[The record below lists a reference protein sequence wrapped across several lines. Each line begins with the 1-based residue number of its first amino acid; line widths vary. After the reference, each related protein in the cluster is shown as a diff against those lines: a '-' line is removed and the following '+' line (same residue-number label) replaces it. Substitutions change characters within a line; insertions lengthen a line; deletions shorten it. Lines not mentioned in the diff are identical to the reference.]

1 MLVGGQAKVSFSS
14 FMTFRWI
21 KYAVL
26 TRCSRRKH
34 AEPQRRR
41 AHTVSRNSH
50 KQSVRGGLRST
61 FSCQSA
67 TILVAGLLRY
77 VVFFGVNRLFIVF
90 VCFPDCQEGS
100 AVIFGV
106 TRFHIFHKFQLLAPV
121 NTATLTCI
129 PVCIGAGRVRHTSV
143 TAAALAASPSARC
156 DRGGGGSGLV
166 HQSLVGAAS
175 AYLYLADDCRLLSD
189 VGRRPLR
196 PNSNDVWKLLLPR
209 THNNL
214 DCGTTFR
221 RDWTTE
227 AGTDLRLLQTISEIS
242 FIWRPKR
249 LLTIESRRYT
259 NKLIYLSICNGC
271 GYVLCICICVWSI
284 REQRISVDLLRKR
297 ELKWVEMLENWEK
310 WMSKRF
316 RKVSCHS

>member
-67 TILVAGLLRY
+67 TILVAGLLLY

-90 VCFPDCQEGS
+90 VCFPDCREGS

-121 NTATLTCI
+121 NTATVTCI

-156 DRGGGGSGLV
+156 DRAGGRLGARTSVACWSGFRVPLPRR
-166 HQSLVGAAS
+166 
-175 AYLYLADDCRLLSD
+175 RLSPS
-189 VGRRPLR
+189 VGRWSSPTALQLQWRVEAALAANTQQPRLW
-196 PNSNDVWKLLLPR
+196 NDLPPG
-209 THNNL
+209 L
-214 DCGTTFR
+214 DYGG
-221 RDWTTE
+221 RDWPSTPS
-227 AGTDLRLLQTISEIS
+227 DNL
-242 FIWRPKR
+242 W
-249 LLTIESRRYT
+249 
-259 NKLIYLSICNGC
+259 NLIYLATEA
-271 GYVLCICICVWSI
+271 L
-284 REQRISVDLLRKR
+284 VDY
-297 ELKWVEMLENWEK
+297 WI
-310 WMSKRF
+310 
-316 RKVSCHS
+316 